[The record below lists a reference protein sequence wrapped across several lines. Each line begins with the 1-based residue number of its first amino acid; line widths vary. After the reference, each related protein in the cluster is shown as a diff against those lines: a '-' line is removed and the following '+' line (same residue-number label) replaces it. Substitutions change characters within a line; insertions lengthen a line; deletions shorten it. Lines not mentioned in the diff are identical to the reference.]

1 MPAINVV
8 LNEFFNTCKNKVE
21 NQVYY
26 KFQDFEEGNTVN

>member
-21 NQVYY
+21 EQVY